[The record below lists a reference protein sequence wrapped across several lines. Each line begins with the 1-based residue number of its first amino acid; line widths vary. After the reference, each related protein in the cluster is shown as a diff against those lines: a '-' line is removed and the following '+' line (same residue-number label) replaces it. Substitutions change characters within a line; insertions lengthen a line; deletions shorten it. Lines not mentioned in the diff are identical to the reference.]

1 MFVICS
7 TFLAAGWWSAAPL
20 SASPLAISLGAEVAH
35 AHPHTN
41 AWPRP
46 ATKATIIR
54 KIGRRTWEKALRVAQ
69 CETGLTV
76 NWHLDGTYRGA
87 LGMYRTTFQY
97 GQRATGG
104 YPGTT
109 LPEQVGIAVAAF
121 PITGGWSGWG
131 CGGA

>member
-7 TFLAAGWWSAAPL
+7 TFALAGWGSFPTPAFAAPPA
-20 SASPLAISLGAEVAH
+20 SAGAGVGRAQRHAH
-35 AHPHTN
+35 AWPH
-41 AWPRP
+41 P
-46 ATKATIIR
+46 ATRAAIIR
-54 KIGRRTWEKALRVAQ
+54 KIGRATWRKALRVAT

-97 GQRATGG
+97 GQRATR
-104 YPGTT
+104 YAGTT